1 MKIFGYVRDKDGNFE
16 SRKNRV
22 IEFSKRMNLPIDEM
36 IFEEAYDNYADM
48 IKIRELLEA
57 ENNFVLLV
65 SDASDLFEDDYAC
78 IKLLQLSEENNV
90 FLIDTYY
97 PNLDYH
103 MLIEKNSKDC
113 PSNFLQNRFMVILEV
128 YMRKK
133 YSSSDDNA
141 VYGDMRTRFSDWK
154 NNLKNE

>member
-16 SRKNRV
+16 NRKNRV
-22 IEFSKRMNLPIDEM
+22 IEFSKQMNLPIDEM
-36 IFEEAYDNYADM
+36 ICEEAYDNYSDM
-48 IKIRELLEA
+48 IKIRELLET
-57 ENNFVLLV
+57 ENDFVLLV

-78 IKLLQLSEENNV
+78 IKLLQLLEENNV